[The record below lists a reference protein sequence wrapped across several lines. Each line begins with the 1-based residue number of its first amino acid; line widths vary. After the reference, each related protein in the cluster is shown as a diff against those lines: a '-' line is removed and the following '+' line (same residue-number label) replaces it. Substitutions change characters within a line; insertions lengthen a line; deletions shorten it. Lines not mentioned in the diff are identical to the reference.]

1 MWNTSRKLK
10 EVILVMLT
18 LLQNKTPD
26 SYYTQG
32 QEMTETRAWK
42 SIVVFGHSE
51 ELTKWFWKSNVTC
64 TGVQFNI
71 DTLMTGIAVNTTVPR
86 HTFLSDFK
94 INLLIIKIVLEYH
107 DIG

>member
-10 EVILVMLT
+10 EVILVHVMLT

-42 SIVVFGHSE
+42 SIVVFDHSE
-51 ELTKWFWKSNVTC
+51 ELTK
-64 TGVQFNI
+64 
-71 DTLMTGIAVNTTVPR
+71 
-86 HTFLSDFK
+86 
-94 INLLIIKIVLEYH
+94 
-107 DIG
+107 